1 MIKQQNRQRREVELE
16 IKESDDS
23 ICNATIIIYYCV
35 ATLNDFKKLVMEFK
49 IEGERP
55 FKKIQEKFNDIYP
68 YLKIEDSRM
77 ANTSMSGHLKK
88 MNQCSNSK
96 LKESSADKAFI
107 IINDLTTVA
116 DLVNQFCENL
126 DLPVRVLRKS
136 NNHWIET
143 SLTDSWTLEKQNMAG
158 KQFSES

>member
-1 MIKQQNRQRREVELE
+1 
-16 IKESDDS
+16 
-23 ICNATIIIYYCV
+23 
-35 ATLNDFKKLVMEFK
+35 MEFK